1 MKKLNYK
8 TAAVTSALLLTLGI
22 GSSVLAAQPV
32 PVMENLQMAAK
43 TSAAVPH
50 RNERIPQTIEA
61 SALALPT
68 KGAVIQTVTYIP
80 KNPDPTKAGD
90 YYAVRG
96 SIKPVDAQAP
106 DIEFQVNLPRHWNHK
121 MVQFGGGGF
130 NGTLVTADGQTEG
143 QGAELVPPLNQ
154 GYVTFGSDGGH
165 KGDVWDSTWAVNDE
179 ALHNFASDQLK
190 KTKDTAYAIVLSYYG
205 EKPQRTYFIG
215 GSNGGREA
223 LMAAQRYP
231 DDYDGIVSLYP
242 VLNWIPK
249 ALKDHEDTKAV
260 LAQQGSGWISP
271 ETFAVI
277 KKVVT
282 DTADASDGKKD
293 GLIADPYAADAK
305 LPEINQR
312 LKDKLT
318 PQQAAVW
325 NQFLADKKFTP
336 ETLADPQVP
345 VMPGY
350 SVSQLLIDEDM
361 NQFGSAPGKRDGMMM
376 QFSDNVIKYQIMQD
390 GNFDPDQLD
399 EHRDHANIA
408 KAAALLDATSPD
420 LRAFAKHGGKM
431 IILHGTAD
439 QLVAVKGTV
448 DYIKDLHHFM
458 GDKAASD
465 LYRFYLAPGYGH
477 GSGFLFTISRDLL
490 NDLDQWVTKNK
501 APEALSV
508 NNQNNLQESQV
519 LVPQTLK

>member
-1 MKKLNYK
+1 M
-8 TAAVTSALLLTLGI
+8 
-22 GSSVLAAQPV
+22 
-32 PVMENLQMAAK
+32 
-43 TSAAVPH
+43 
-50 RNERIPQTIEA
+50 PQTA
-61 SALALPT
+61 
-68 KGAVIQTVTYIP
+68 
-80 KNPDPTKAGD
+80 
-90 YYAVRG
+90 
-96 SIKPVDAQAP
+96 
-106 DIEFQVNLPRHWNHK
+106 
-121 MVQFGGGGF
+121 
-130 NGTLVTADGQTEG
+130 
-143 QGAELVPPLNQ
+143 
-154 GYVTFGSDGGH
+154 
-165 KGDVWDSTWAVNDE
+165 
-179 ALHNFASDQLK
+179 
-190 KTKDTAYAIVLSYYG
+190 
-205 EKPQRTYFIG
+205 
-215 GSNGGREA
+215 
-223 LMAAQRYP
+223 
-231 DDYDGIVSLYP
+231 
-242 VLNWIPK
+242 
-249 ALKDHEDTKAV
+249 
-260 LAQQGSGWISP
+260 
-271 ETFAVI
+271 
-277 KKVVT
+277 
-282 DTADASDGKKD
+282 KKD

-305 LPEINQR
+305 LPEINQH

-399 EHRDHANIA
+399 EHQNHANIA
-408 KAAALLDATSPD
+408 KAAALLDATNPD

-477 GSGFLFTISRDLL
+477 GSGSLFTISRDLL
-490 NDLDQWVTKNK
+490 NDLDQWVTKTRHRKPLLSTIKTTSKK
-501 APEALSV
+501 AKFS
-508 NNQNNLQESQV
+508 
-519 LVPQTLK
+519 VPQTLK

>member
-1 MKKLNYK
+1 
-8 TAAVTSALLLTLGI
+8 
-22 GSSVLAAQPV
+22 
-32 PVMENLQMAAK
+32 
-43 TSAAVPH
+43 
-50 RNERIPQTIEA
+50 
-61 SALALPT
+61 
-68 KGAVIQTVTYIP
+68 
-80 KNPDPTKAGD
+80 
-90 YYAVRG
+90 
-96 SIKPVDAQAP
+96 
-106 DIEFQVNLPRHWNHK
+106 
-121 MVQFGGGGF
+121 
-130 NGTLVTADGQTEG
+130 
-143 QGAELVPPLNQ
+143 
-154 GYVTFGSDGGH
+154 
-165 KGDVWDSTWAVNDE
+165 
-179 ALHNFASDQLK
+179 
-190 KTKDTAYAIVLSYYG
+190 
-205 EKPQRTYFIG
+205 
-215 GSNGGREA
+215 
-223 LMAAQRYP
+223 
-231 DDYDGIVSLYP
+231 
-242 VLNWIPK
+242 
-249 ALKDHEDTKAV
+249 
-260 LAQQGSGWISP
+260 
-271 ETFAVI
+271 
-277 KKVVT
+277 
-282 DTADASDGKKD
+282 
-293 GLIADPYAADAK
+293 
-305 LPEINQR
+305 
-312 LKDKLT
+312 
-318 PQQAAVW
+318 
-325 NQFLADKKFTP
+325 
-336 ETLADPQVP
+336 
-345 VMPGY
+345 MPGY